1 VKEDLETIKLLIKFH
16 IFSPTDLR
24 GAHKAKRK
32 PKAGGN
38 AVKKTPAT
46 PRKSTAKAKKSTA
59 K

>member
-1 VKEDLETIKLLIKFH
+1 MLCDT
-16 IFSPTDLR
+16 
-24 GAHKAKRK
+24 KAKRK